1 MLIDVQISIGEFFDK
16 LTILEIKSQKI
27 SDFEKLKMVN
37 REIKMLKQGRKILID
52 NLDVDIYKELK
63 FVNTLLW
70 NSEDEIR
77 RFESNSIFDK
87 SFIDVA
93 RSIYKLNDRRFHLK
107 NKINI
112 LLGSSLREIKNH

>member
-37 REIKMLKQGRKILID
+37 HEIKMLKQDKKILID
-52 NLDVDIYKELK
+52 NLDIDIYKELK

-87 SFIDVA
+87 NFVDVA

-107 NKINI
+107 NKINM